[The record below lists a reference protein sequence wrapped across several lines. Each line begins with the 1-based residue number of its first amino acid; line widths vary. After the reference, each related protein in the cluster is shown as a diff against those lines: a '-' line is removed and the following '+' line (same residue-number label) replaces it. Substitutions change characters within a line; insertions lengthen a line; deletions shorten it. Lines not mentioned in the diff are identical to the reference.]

1 MQLKIFWN
9 AKSIRDD
16 YYMNDG
22 VKLTPLQIRPKQHK
36 LNHVV
41 GGVIVGNV
49 KKNTNCDWRPG
60 RFGKWPNA
68 TWSAKSLT
76 L

>member
-1 MQLKIFWN
+1 
-9 AKSIRDD
+9 
-16 YYMNDG
+16 MNDG

-60 RFGKWPNA
+60 RFEK
-68 TWSAKSLT
+68 
-76 L
+76 